1 MTKWRF
7 VVIVSMARLSSINEV
22 MLKDAVVIII
32 SEIIIMSNLKNCMLH
47 SNNLSAFIKE
57 EFHNLLSVQ
66 LTPAKFNGHLQEY
79 PSVDELS

>member
-32 SEIIIMSNLKNCMLH
+32 SEIIIVKFKELH
-47 SNNLSAFIKE
+47 A
-57 EFHNLLSVQ
+57 
-66 LTPAKFNGHLQEY
+66 A
-79 PSVDELS
+79 